1 MVLWEGERGCMEQVM
16 DSKYGSMGGAWTVY
30 HCYEWALWGETLEIY
45 KMGIGKFLTFYNFGS
60 RRWDKN

>member
-1 MVLWEGERGCMEQVM
+1 M
-16 DSKYGSMGGAWTVY
+16 DGKYGSMGGAWTVY